1 MSGTPVDTKLDR
13 SGTKTYPEAKT
24 LASGA
29 ATGVGPGGAGVA
41 SGSPGEANEASVAS
55 GSPGEASEAGVASGS
70 PGELASSTGVN
81 VKNEG

>member
-1 MSGTPVDTKLDR
+1 MAHVFSWGANVLSGTPVDTKLDR

-41 SGSPGEANEASVAS
+41 SGSPGE
-55 GSPGEASEAGVASGS
+55 
-70 PGELASSTGVN
+70 LASSTGVN